1 MSDGIC
7 STTGCDEPVQVREWC
22 KRHYQAWYRSQ
33 KFVNVR
39 QFWSLVDKSAGNESC
54 WLWLGASNDHGYG
67 VYRGRGAHRVAYEI
81 ANNAEL
87 GRLHVDHV
95 CHQTKCVNPI
105 HLRPVTH
112 KQNME
117 NLSGAHR
124 DSSTGVRGVRY
135 VSSAY
140 RAEVQ
145 HNGQCYNVGRFST
158 LEEAAEA
165 VRLKRLELYTH
176 NDSDRIA

>member
-117 NLSGAHR
+117 NLAILLKQIQGGGPGGGMA
-124 DSSTGVRGVRY
+124 DSRGIGRPIVFKGEESKY
-135 VSSAY
+135 
-140 RAEVQ
+140 AE
-145 HNGQCYNVGRFST
+145 
-158 LEEAAEA
+158 
-165 VRLKRLELYTH
+165 
-176 NDSDRIA
+176 